1 MSKLISALL
10 AGCLFGLGLSLSN
23 MTNPDK
29 VLAFLTIDQSWDA
42 TLIFVLASAVITT
55 AVGYLVVDRRP
66 RPLFSEKFHRSTRQR
81 IDARL
86 LGGAV
91 LFGLGWGLAG
101 YCPGPALVGALTLD
115 PRAWIFVAGLV
126 AGMLAYEGVP
136 SAAPPLTEDSPS

>member
-55 AVGYLVVDRRP
+55 AIGYLMVDKRS
-66 RPLFSEKFHRSTRQR
+66 RPLFSQQFHRAARQG

-91 LFGLGWGLAG
+91 LFGVGWGLAG
-101 YCPGPALVGALTLD
+101 YCPGPAIVGALTLD

-126 AGMLAYEGVP
+126 SGMLAYEGLP
-136 SAAPPLTEDSPS
+136 SATLSQTEDA